1 MVDIQKPESVGAF
14 IDQLKKISDNKN
26 LYLLN
31 EEISNDIE
39 AQEKFVKDQNEQI
52 EHAEASL
59 ISFTDCLSVLEVAK
73 TMLPQL

>member
-39 AQEKFVKDQNEQI
+39 AQEKFVKD
-52 EHAEASL
+52 
-59 ISFTDCLSVLEVAK
+59 
-73 TMLPQL
+73 